1 MTKMKSI
8 RCSLLTAIAA
18 LSLTACQSDMLSH
31 LGVDNPSGF
40 FDATSAF
47 SGESDPL
54 KQDKM
59 ITKKVEFSPDH
70 KTFSVWTSVINDIG
84 PYSLTDST
92 QVRIELEE
100 YDDGVKA
107 GRRVYPKLVKAVNT
121 ESEQIAELGIK
132 VLVLVDLS
140 LSQELID
147 AERAAIEEMYTVFNQ
162 ENLYVAFMSGSTV
175 SKTIRLT
182 EYVLDEYF
190 KKGAPNTY
198 LFRSICAKL
207 REIESNS
214 GPLADASPIK
224 LVVFTDG
231 KVYSADGSPIDPD
244 HFKFESEMLHSDV
257 LSSDALDVFCVNWGR
272 KSDEGDEV
280 DATNVLTSLSESSGG
295 TYLPKFSL
303 TLLEGAMLGDQREL
317 ISSNRFD
324 FVNPDGKVYRGDN
337 NQLKMIFY
345 SVKDNRKICS
355 VTASV
360 REGSLYKPIIVNGD
374 SLGEIIL
381 EGVSVGLLIMLVI
394 YLVFQF
400 LVPFIRYR
408 IFLKKYVVRHTGKDM
423 VIGDKAVAGSCYL
436 CKAPFKDGD
445 EVVVKC
451 EHTMHKSCWDENEYH
466 CPEYGRHC
474 AHGSHFY
481 DKDHLFDRRNAP
493 YYLNWLL
500 LAVILSVCAWV
511 AFVICANVTTK
522 HILEYIIPVEHLAL
536 RDTSTHLNQL
546 SNYGNIVAFFL
557 TFGIASVA
565 IRRKSFLTWLGIIL
579 RASVAGIGSALLY
592 LLVSVACIA
601 LHLES
606 VSFFI
611 NLIPWILSSFLI
623 AFASTLGTRI
633 KLKKSLVLI
642 AVAVSMVSMY
652 LWSSCYLM
660 IGVDFRVLLMF
671 SIMIYA
677 IGLVL
682 SIASAA
688 PKSEHYFLHAQ
699 GAVKTMDVAL
709 YKWFRS
715 NPGAVVTIGRS
726 VDCSLQLSWDL
737 QGQVAPVHAEITM
750 KKGVLRLVALE
761 DGVYLSGKPMKVDK
775 PKILH
780 HGTTFQIGR
789 TTFTYQEKDI

>member
-1 MTKMKSI
+1 MIKMKNTL
-8 RCSLLTAIAA
+8 RCLFTAVAA
-18 LSLTACQSDMLSH
+18 LSVAACQSDMLSH

-47 SGESDPL
+47 DDSAAQL
-54 KQDKM
+54 RQDKM
-59 ITKKVEFSPDH
+59 VAKKVEFSPDH
-70 KTFSVWTSVINDIG
+70 KTFSVWTSVVSDIG

-92 QVRIELEE
+92 TVRIDLEE

-107 GRRVYPKLVKAVNT
+107 ARRVYPKLVKAVNT
-121 ESEQIAELGIK
+121 EGDQIAELGIK
-132 VLVLVDLS
+132 TLVLVDLS

-147 AERAAIEEMYTVFNQ
+147 AERDALEELSTVFNH
-162 ENLYVAFMSGSTV
+162 ENLYVAFMSGSGV
-175 SKTIRLT
+175 SKTLRLSD
-182 EYVLDEYF
+182 YVLQEYF
-190 KKGAPNTY
+190 KKGASYTY
-198 LFRSICAKL
+198 LFRSICTKL
-207 REIESNS
+207 REYENNT
-214 GPLADASPIK
+214 GPLADSGPIK
-224 LVVFTDG
+224 LVIFTNG
-231 KVYSADGSPIDPD
+231 KVYADSETPIDPD
-244 HFKFESEMLHSDV
+244 HFKMESEMLHSETFK
-257 LSSDALDVFCVNWGR
+257 SDSLDIFCVNWGSR
-272 KSDEGDEV
+272 SGDGDEV
-280 DATNVLTSLSESSGG
+280 DATNVLTSLCESSGG
-295 TYLPKFSL
+295 IYLPKFNM
-303 TLLEGAMLGDQREL
+303 TELEAAMLGEEGKL
-317 ISSNRFD
+317 IASNRFD

-337 NQLKMIFY
+337 NQLKIIFT
-345 SVKDNRKICS
+345 SIKDNHKICS

-374 SLGEIIL
+374 SIGEVII

-400 LVPFIRYR
+400 LVPYIRYR
-408 IFLKKYVVRHTGKDM
+408 IFLKKYVVRHTGRDM
-423 VIGDKAVAGSCYL
+423 VIGDKAVAESCYL
-436 CKAPFKDGD
+436 CKAPFKEGE

-481 DKDHLFDRRNAP
+481 DKEHLFDRRNAP

-500 LAVILSVCAWV
+500 LAVIVSVLAWI
-511 AFVICANVTTK
+511 AFIVCSNFTSK
-522 HILEYIIPVEHLAL
+522 HILEYILPVEHLAM

-546 SNYGNIVAFFL
+546 PNYGNIVAFFL
-557 TFGIASVA
+557 TFGIACVA
-565 IRRKSFLTWLGIIL
+565 FRRKSALTWLGIVL
-579 RASVAGIGSALLY
+579 RASVAGIVSALLY

-623 AFASTLGTRI
+623 AFASTYGTRI
-633 KLKKSLVLI
+633 KLKKSIVLI
-642 AVAVSMVSMY
+642 AVAASLVSMY

-677 IGLVL
+677 VGLVL

-688 PKSEHYFLHAQ
+688 PKSEHFFLNAR
-699 GAVKTMDVAL
+699 GAVKTMDIAL
-709 YKWFRS
+709 YKWFRA

-737 QGQVAPVHAEITM
+737 QGQVAPVHAEISM
-750 KKGVLRLVALE
+750 KKGVPRLVALE
-761 DGVYLSGKPMKVDK
+761 DGVLFSGKPLKVDK

-789 TTFTYQEKDI
+789 TVFTYQEKDI